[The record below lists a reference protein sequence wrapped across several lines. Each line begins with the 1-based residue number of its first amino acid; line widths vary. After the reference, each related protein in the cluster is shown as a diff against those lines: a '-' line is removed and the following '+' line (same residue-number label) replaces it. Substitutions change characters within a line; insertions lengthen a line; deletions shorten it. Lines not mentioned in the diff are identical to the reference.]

1 MCAEP
6 APMPTLP
13 RLALVTILATTL
25 MACAGEA
32 SSTSDSQE
40 AAATSAKTT
49 SAGMENFI
57 EVRPGLYRGGHPD
70 AASLDH
76 LKSLGVTRIVNLE
89 IGDFLEAF
97 PWQISA
103 ELEQASARG
112 ITELR
117 FPMSAFEPALSD
129 RFDRQMDQI
138 VAILKS
144 ASATQPV
151 YVHCKHGQDRT
162 GLVMGLD
169 RVVNESWKPQIA
181 HDEMVKIGFH
191 TKFLGLEEYFENK
204 THWKD

>member
-1 MCAEP
+1 MLQL
-6 APMPTLP
+6 T
-13 RLALVTILATTL
+13 RLALASVIVSTLIACGGETSATT
-25 MACAGEA
+25 
-32 SSTSDSQE
+32 DSQE

-112 ITELR
+112 ISELR
-117 FPMSAFEPALSD
+117 FPMSAFEPAQSD
-129 RFDRQMDQI
+129 RFDTQMDQI
-138 VAILKS
+138 LKVVKS
-144 ASATQPV
+144 ASPHDPV

-162 GLVMGLD
+162 GLVIGLD
-169 RVVNESWKPQIA
+169 RVLNQGWQPQIA

-191 TKFLGLEEYFENK
+191 TSFLGLQEYFENK
-204 THWKD
+204 AHWED

>member
-1 MCAEP
+1 MLKL
-6 APMPTLP
+6 T
-13 RLALVTILATTL
+13 RLALASILVSTL
-25 MACAGEA
+25 IACAGET
-32 SSTSDSQE
+32 SSTAESQE
-40 AAATSAKTT
+40 AAATAAKTT

-112 ITELR
+112 INELR
-117 FPMSAFEPALSD
+117 FPMSAFEPAQSD
-129 RFDRQMDQI
+129 RFDQQMD
-138 VAILKS
+138 AILKVVKS
-144 ASATQPV
+144 ASPTEPV

-162 GLVMGLD
+162 GLVIGLD
-169 RVVNESWKPQIA
+169 RVINQSWKPQIA

-191 TKFLGLEEYFENK
+191 TSFLGLQEYFENK
-204 THWKD
+204 TNWED